1 MTTVLEASTAAQSG
15 LIVFG
20 YDYAWIGLRDGK
32 LVQVTVMKAA
42 EKPVTTEQF
51 ALEQV
56 TGPVHLRVG
65 VTDGG
70 LCRFSYSLDGKSFTP
85 LGEAFTANVG
95 RWVGAKIGL
104 FAAGGG
110 GSPADFDSFHVAP
123 AMK

>member
-42 EKPVTTEQF
+42 EKPVATEQV
-51 ALEQV
+51 APGKII
-56 TGPVHLRVG
+56 GPVHLRVT

-70 LCRFSYSLDGKSFTP
+70 KCRFSYSTDGQAFTP
-85 LGEAFTANVG
+85 LGDSFTANVG
-95 RWVGAKIGL
+95 RWVGAKAGL
-104 FAAGGG
+104 FAAGREGY
-110 GSPADFDSFHVAP
+110 ADFESFIVAP
-123 AMK
+123 KP